1 MSTKSKLKKG
11 LVLCDSCGDNVTNFV
26 AVLKNDHGR
35 TMNKHW
41 FICMNCYYRD
51 DFWQARIAEKVMQSQ
66 PNKPKRKG
74 PSTKNSVSKDAWD
87 TSTTKKSTWDTDW

>member
-74 PSTKNSVSKDAWD
+74 PSTKNSVSKDEWD

>member
-1 MSTKSKLKKG
+1 LSTKSKLKKG

>member
-74 PSTKNSVSKDAWD
+74 PSTKNSVSNDAWD